1 MDGKL
6 DWSYFDGEVHEAV
19 RADHPLTQRMIAE
32 IGLGSVDPD
41 PDFPDEPDEWGL
53 HVPDIRDV
61 YRLMGE
67 HYGLTTRSAIE
78 VGACLPGGS
87 AGG

>member
-41 PDFPDEPDEWGL
+41 PDFPTSGT
-53 HVPDIRDV
+53 VK
-61 YRLMGE
+61 
-67 HYGLTTRSAIE
+67 RS
-78 VGACLPGGS
+78 V
-87 AGG
+87 